1 MMIKKLIP
9 IALVF
14 LFSCNSEQIENS
26 KVSQKDTIVQTNS
39 KWEKQIISNYNEQF
53 PEIYAY
59 SIKWDNG
66 DSLVTYNVISKY
78 KDSLAPIELDNLIIK
93 SKDISINVGFINIGY
108 KENLP
113 SFSYNFS
120 DIDKKRI
127 DYISIRPDSLDM
139 KRNQKEREIFE
150 DSLANQ
156 LFK

>member
-1 MMIKKLIP
+1 MIKKLIP